1 MNCHL
6 SLFVIATET
15 WGQRQKAEDKLTR
28 TMTWPRPRKKSWPR
42 QKDKNNL
49 DQNNRTK
56 TKRLRDEGARDEGD
70 RKKNRKYG
78 RRRGPSFQK
87 SPIVFCQK
95 KLYMI
100 GPPKTILL
108 LTTIFP
114 GNKMCTTNYDVTTK
128 RLCLFAHSP
137 FINVFILHLG
147 QTLNLQGSVQRIS
160 QSCKRIL
167 RSAHTLRISRFLL

>member
-1 MNCHL
+1 
-6 SLFVIATET
+6 
-15 WGQRQKAEDKLTR
+15 
-28 TMTWPRPRKKSWPR
+28 MTWPRPRQKK
-42 QKDKNNL
+42 L
-49 DQNNRTK
+49 TK
-56 TKRLRDEGARDEGD
+56 TKGQKQLRPKQQNKPKRLRDEGARDKGD

-114 GNKMCTTNYDVTTK
+114 GNKIYNTNYDVTTK
-128 RLCLFAHSP
+128 RLCLFTHSP